1 MKSSSCIALL
11 ALALGVAANPVQ
23 LANRAIAAAAATT
36 TLPPPTSTC
45 ASLGQACSN
54 TFKCCGRDHAACQS
68 SVSVHSL
75 CLMLVCNIL
84 LTLHAALF
92 LEMPGYRMSGHVIG
106 YLGWV
111 ASMVKAETDCWI
123 YCMSYFHISVVQSEG
138 VLSSVQLKEMNVNLI
153 NKKSMLSSF
162 AFPNAEYSGPLI
174 GAQSIIYSTSA
185 LI

>member
-1 MKSSSCIALL
+1 
-11 ALALGVAANPVQ
+11 
-23 LANRAIAAAAATT
+23 
-36 TLPPPTSTC
+36 
-45 ASLGQACSN
+45 
-54 TFKCCGRDHAACQS
+54 
-68 SVSVHSL
+68 
-75 CLMLVCNIL
+75 MLVCNIL

-174 GAQSIIYSTSA
+174 GAQSIIHHIFNVCLHLMTDMVSDPMVHPGASDGLFNTTANLRDPRLLAHAHSTMV
-185 LI
+185 L